1 MRQHCSVKQQS
12 DDIYIKK
19 KNTGHNKANASAL

>member
-1 MRQHCSVKQQS
+1 MRQHCSVKQQM
-12 DDIYIKK
+12 IYIKK